1 MILYNLLV
9 FFCFI
14 YSTYSSY
21 STYFTNYCVCL
32 DLRHLL
38 LSGSARRVQPSGAA
52 VVGHAPTHHGASSVL
67 LGMNIAVFDQSL
79 FTLHQLFLDGIL
91 DPYNPLQLTYPLK
104 DFVVDCPWP
113 RCRCRAP
120 QSPRDR
126 QTSSS
131 LRRASKQPE
140 RPKMA
145 TFMVWKCHLH
155 HWNTTKSLLNPII
168 IIILPRKDPCM
179 SLGILQVLLI
189 AMRWKVYS

>member
-1 MILYNLLV
+1 MLQHSWGWHSIASKSKGEMPACRMASAMACSVGASPPSCSKEKWSEVSSTGGFKWTYMILYNLLV

-79 FTLHQLFLDGIL
+79 FTLHQLFLDRIL
-91 DPYNPLQLTYPLK
+91 RSIKSIAINIPFERLCRRLSLAKVPMQGSSITERSP
-104 DFVVDCPWP
+104 DFIFS
-113 RCRCRAP
+113 A
-120 QSPRDR
+120 
-126 QTSSS
+126 
-131 LRRASKQPE
+131 
-140 RPKMA
+140 
-145 TFMVWKCHLH
+145 
-155 HWNTTKSLLNPII
+155 
-168 IIILPRKDPCM
+168 
-179 SLGILQVLLI
+179 
-189 AMRWKVYS
+189 